1 VLSRYAKHANG
12 HRVTSKIGD
21 IGCLDTQGIP
31 LTLISTTGFHCRV
44 WQSTAIIINGDEKI
58 AIDYVIKKYLGP
70 CSLPEIALLYRDYQ
84 EIKSRLGDIIPVARF
99 VATRVDGVESV
110 IAIAETIYPWFNIA
124 NSANEE
130 EAIPLLKQLPKAQ
143 AQLARFIAAARDW
156 QALPY
161 PRIIDLYGLDNL
173 VLDRDHDI
181 KYMDSFSVFFL
192 EDMLTLVDQPDEGL
206 RERIDIS
213 LKRREYLEYLLAE
226 ARRPLTAG

>member
-1 VLSRYAKHANG
+1 MLSRYARHPNSN
-12 HRVTSKIGD
+12 RITSKIGD
-21 IGCLDTQGIP
+21 IGCLDIQGIP

-44 WQSTAIIINGDEKI
+44 WQSTVIIVNGNEKI

-84 EIKSRLGDIIPVARF
+84 EIKNQLGEIVPTARF
-99 VATRVDGVESV
+99 VATGVDGMESV

-124 NSANEE
+124 NPANEE
-130 EAIPLLKQLPKAQ
+130 EAIPLLQRLPKAQ
-143 AQLARFIAAARDW
+143 AQLERFIAAARAW

-161 PRIIDLYGLDNL
+161 PKIIDLYGLDNL
-173 VLDRDHDI
+173 VLDRNHDI
-181 KYMDSFSVFFL
+181 KYLDSFSVFFL
-192 EDMLTLVDQPDEGL
+192 EDLLTLVDQPDDGL

-226 ARRPLTAG
+226 ARRP